1 VVTPPHHDSEGQ
13 NTFVTGKIGLKMWV
27 PLRHV
32 KGDNLEELAWEAAS
46 LCGNHDMSKFKAETV
61 TIAPGDML

>member
-1 VVTPPHHDSEGQ
+1 
-13 NTFVTGKIGLKMWV
+13 MWV